1 MNKVLLSSNRHDW
14 ETPPDFFAELDREF
28 HFTLD
33 PCAEPETAKC
43 AKYYTKEDDGLAQ
56 DWGGKSCSAIPHTVD
71 KSESGSRNA
80 QRKADTRK
88 SLCSFRRGLT
98 QRLSMSTSI
107 TKPKSGSS
115 KDGCISELTVRI
127 KGALLFRAWW
137 WCFNAIRFAL

>member
-14 ETPPDFFAELDREF
+14 ETPPDFFAELDKEF

-43 AKYYTKEDDGLAQ
+43 EKYYTKEDDGLMQ
-56 DWGGKSCSAIPHTVD
+56 DWGGRPCFAILHMVG

-80 QRKADTRK
+80 QKKADTQK
-88 SLCSFRRGLT
+88 LSCLFRQGLT

-107 TKPKSGSS
+107 TKLKSGSS
-115 KDGCISELTVRI
+115 KVGCISELTVRI
-127 KGALLFRAWW
+127 KGVRLFRVWW
-137 WCFNAIRFAL
+137 LCFNGR